1 MLSYDG
7 MARDR
12 VGPGEFALTSDG
24 QMDGTFTVTL
34 QAGSGNRTV
43 TRLDLNRSGSGIW
56 DTEPNNGFWQLGAAN
71 ALDNSLYNAGNGT
84 VSFPLA
90 DGGSFKIFASDYQG
104 LLFLPGSSFTLTV
117 SFADGSMAA
126 ANFTLN
132 QALPPPL
139 LISCSATSFQASADF
154 SPEQGQNCWYY
165 LTSTEEQMVFVPSSN
180 WWNGGGEQYLIVG
193 NNWQHPGVNYD
204 SVRRWV
210 AAQAGTVHV
219 TGAVSRPDPN
229 GDGVLV
235 TIKHNGLPIWQSDIP
250 PAGTGIPFDLTESVA
265 IGDSLD
271 FVVNKK
277 GDNRYDST
285 TFDPTIVLSDTIVPN
300 TGALKLT
307 WQDNSTNE
315 DGFQI
320 ERKLEPGGFYI
331 QLASV
336 TANINFYVDTDSVS
350 GTTYCYRV
358 RAVNSSEISG
368 YTNEA
373 CATAP

>member
-1 MLSYDG
+1 
-7 MARDR
+7 
-12 VGPGEFALTSDG
+12 
-24 QMDGTFTVTL
+24 
-34 QAGSGNRTV
+34 
-43 TRLDLNRSGSGIW
+43 
-56 DTEPNNGFWQLGAAN
+56 
-71 ALDNSLYNAGNGT
+71 
-84 VSFPLA
+84 
-90 DGGSFKIFASDYQG
+90 
-104 LLFLPGSSFTLTV
+104 
-117 SFADGSMAA
+117 
-126 ANFTLN
+126 
-132 QALPPPL
+132 
-139 LISCSATSFQASADF
+139 
-154 SPEQGQNCWYY
+154 
-165 LTSTEEQMVFVPSSN
+165 MVFVPSSN

-277 GDNRYDST
+277 GDNSYDST
-285 TFDPTIVLSDTIVPN
+285 TFDPTIVLSSTFTSPTVATPTISPNGGNYTGSVLMTLQTVTVGALIYYTTDGSTPTQSSTLYSGAITLTSGAIIKAIAFKSGYNLSGEANAMFTIVPN
-300 TGALKLT
+300 TGALTLT

-315 DGFQI
+315 DVFQI
-320 ERKLEPGGFYI
+320 ERKLEPGGLYI
-331 QLASV
+331 QIASV
-336 TANINFYVDTDSVS
+336 TANFNFYVDTDSVS
-350 GTTYCYRV
+350 GTRYCYRV
-358 RAVNSSEISG
+358 RAVNSSEISA